1 MTTTQELIDSIEM
14 RCFAPI
20 DQNTFSPTKLLLLA
34 HEELQSKI
42 LPEILSVREEFFVT
56 YKDFPIV
63 ANQATYVIP
72 NRAIGMGL
80 REVKIIVGS
89 DVVNLTQITPEAIT
103 STATGSPTSF
113 YLQDNNVVLY
123 PTPATASNTLRLY
136 YCKRPSKLVLTSD
149 AALISSID
157 TATKTVTVTAVPSSW
172 TTSNQFDLIKQDG
185 ACENLAIDQSIT
197 TINSTDITFTNTL
210 PESLTVGDWVS
221 LRYTSPLVQLPEEY
235 ITALSQA
242 TSCRVIQS
250 MRLPGLDAEMAQL
263 KIMLDMAKKLIGPRV
278 TGETKKIT
286 VKNWF

>member
-1 MTTTQELIDSIEM
+1 MTTTQELLDSIEM

-20 DQNTFSPTKLLLLA
+20 DQNTFSSSKLLLLA

-56 YKDFPIV
+56 YTDYSVV
-63 ANQATYVIP
+63 ANQASYIIP

-80 REVKIIVGS
+80 REVKIIVGN
-89 DVVNLTQITPEAIT
+89 DVINLTQITPEAVT
-103 STATGSPTSF
+103 STTSGSPTSF
-113 YLQDNNVVLY
+113 YIQDNNVVLY
-123 PTPATASNTLRLY
+123 PTPSTSANTLRLY

-157 TATKTVTVTAVPSSW
+157 TATKTVTVTAVPTAWS
-172 TTSNQFDLIKQDG
+172 TSNQFDFVKQDG
-185 ACENLAIDQSIT
+185 ASENLAIDQSIT
-197 TINSTDITFTNTL
+197 SINSTDITFSNDLPSTL
-210 PESLTVGDWVS
+210 RVGDWVS

-235 ITALSQA
+235 ITVLSQA

-250 MRLPGLDAEMAQL
+250 MRLPGLDSEMAQL

-278 TGETKKIT
+278 SGETKKIT